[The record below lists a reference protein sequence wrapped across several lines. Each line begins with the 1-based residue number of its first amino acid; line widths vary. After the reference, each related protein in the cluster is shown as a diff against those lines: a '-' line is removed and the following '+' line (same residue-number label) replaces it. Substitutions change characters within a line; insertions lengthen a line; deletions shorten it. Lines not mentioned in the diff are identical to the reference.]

1 VALTPKELELAEK
14 LGGILMPYAGRLR
27 SAAIARRGRF
37 VHYTSAVAALEIIK
51 TKRLWMRST
60 TCMSDYREV
69 QHGFDT
75 LNKFFNDPAGK
86 SAFSEALNQCANGV
100 AEEAIVL
107 FNQWWTDIQFQT
119 YISSIS
125 EHDDSED
132 LHGRL
137 SMWRAFGRTVARVAL
152 VLTAPLTSGVSA
164 PPQHPF
170 QPCGLFHGCSA

>member
-86 SAFSEALNQCANGV
+86 SAFSEALNQAPTASQKKPLSCLINGGRT
-100 AEEAIVL
+100 
-107 FNQWWTDIQFQT
+107 F
-119 YISSIS
+119 SSKLIFHLS
-125 EHDDSED
+125 PNMTTARTSMGDFPCG
-132 LHGRL
+132 GRL
-137 SMWRAFGRTVARVAL
+137 A
-152 VLTAPLTSGVSA
+152 APSHASLW
-164 PPQHPF
+164 F
-170 QPCGLFHGCSA
+170 